1 MSERPAPPPPAQ
13 RLRITF
19 AKRGALKYI
28 GHLDLAK
35 TWERILR
42 RAQLALAY
50 SQGFN
55 ARPRMQLA
63 APLPL
68 GFTSECE
75 LIDIWLEQP
84 EPLDGLAA
92 RLMSVSP
99 PDLPILH
106 IAEVPL
112 RSPALQTL
120 VESALFRL
128 VPRTDAEPEQVAGLA
143 ERAAVLLAQPH
154 IMRTRREKAYD
165 LKPLIRALYIGEDGA
180 LYADLFSTPSGTG
193 RPDELLE
200 ALGYNTLDFDVQRVA
215 LRLAAAPSGEADMP
229 DDAPTADPDAQS

>member
-63 APLPL
+63 SPLPL

-84 EPLDGLAA
+84 ERLDGLAA
-92 RLMSVSP
+92 RLMAVSP

-106 IAEVPL
+106 IEEVPL

-120 VESALFRL
+120 VERAVFRL
-128 VPRTDAEPEQVAGLA
+128 TPRSDADPAQVAGLA
-143 ERAAVLLAQPH
+143 ERVTTLLAQPH
-154 IMRTRREKAYD
+154 LMRTRREKAYD
-165 LKPLIRALYIGEDGA
+165 LKPLIRALHIGEDGA

-215 LRLAAAPSGEADMP
+215 LHLAATPSGEVDVP
-229 DDAPTADPDAQS
+229 DDAPSADPDT